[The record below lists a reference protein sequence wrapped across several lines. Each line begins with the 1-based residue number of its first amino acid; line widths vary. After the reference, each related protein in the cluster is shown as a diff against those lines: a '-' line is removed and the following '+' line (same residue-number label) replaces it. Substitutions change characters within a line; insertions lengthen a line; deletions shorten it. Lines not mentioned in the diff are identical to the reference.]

1 MAEIT
6 GQEIGRVEKRK
17 ELRTIGLKKGKKKN
31 KKEPTIKIQC

>member
-6 GQEIGRVEKRK
+6 GQEIGRVEKEKGIVNNWTK
-17 ELRTIGLKKGKKKN
+17 EKT